1 MPHRWP
7 RLLLTILAA
16 LAALTLAACG
26 GGSEPP
32 PAVAGE
38 GDTVSVHYTGTLDD
52 GTEFDS
58 SRPRGQPLTFTLGAG
73 QVIEGFD
80 QAVLG
85 MAVGETTTVRIP
97 PEQAYGERNEQLVL
111 TIPRASAPSGVKAG
125 DVLQLLNGQP
135 ATVIEVSGD
144 DMVIDANHQLAG
156 QALTFEIELV
166 EVEAG

>member
-1 MPHRWP
+1 MPHAWP
-7 RLLLTILAA
+7 RLTLAILAA

-26 GGSEPP
+26 GSDPP

-38 GDTVSVHYTGTLDD
+38 GDTVSVHYVGTLDD
-52 GTEFDS
+52 GSQFDS
-58 SRPRGQPLTFTLGAG
+58 SRTRGQPLTFELSAG
-73 QVIEGFD
+73 QVIAGFD
-80 QAVLG
+80 EAVLG

-97 PEQAYGERNEQLVL
+97 PEQAYGERNEALVL
-111 TIPRASAPSGVKAG
+111 EIPRANAPSGIVAG

-135 ATVIEVSGD
+135 ATVVEVRGEII
-144 DMVIDANHQLAG
+144 VIDANHQLAG

>member
-1 MPHRWP
+1 MPNRWP
-7 RLLLTILAA
+7 RWPLTILAA

-26 GGSEPP
+26 GDDPTPTPP
-32 PAVAGE
+32 QVAGE
-38 GDTVSVHYTGTLDD
+38 GDTVSVHYVGTLDD
-52 GTEFDS
+52 GSQFDS
-58 SRPRGQPLTFTLGAG
+58 SRTRGQPLRFTLGANE
-73 QVIEGFD
+73 VIEGFD

-97 PEQAYGERNEQLVL
+97 PEQAYGERNEALVFE
-111 TIPRASAPSGVKAG
+111 IPRANAPSGVVAG

-135 ATVIEVSGD
+135 ATVL
-144 DMVIDANHQLAG
+144 DANHRLAG

>member
-1 MPHRWP
+1 MPHAWP
-7 RLLLTILAA
+7 RLTLAILAV

-26 GGSEPP
+26 DSDPP

-38 GDTVSVHYTGTLDD
+38 GDTVSVHYVGTLDD
-52 GTEFDS
+52 GSQFDS
-58 SRPRGQPLTFTLGAG
+58 SRTRGQPLTFELSAG
-73 QVIEGFD
+73 QVIAGFD
-80 QAVLG
+80 EAVLG

-97 PEQAYGERNEQLVL
+97 PEQAYGERNEALVL
-111 TIPRASAPSGVKAG
+111 EIPRANAPSGIVAG

-135 ATVIEVSGD
+135 ATVLEVRGEII
-144 DMVIDANHQLAG
+144 VIDANHQLAG